1 MRHRIIFLR
10 PARSHLREAAQWWRE
25 NRVSPELL
33 ERDLD
38 AALGLLAQLP
48 DIGAPVLQRPGVRR
62 LLLRKTQYH
71 LYYRVDR
78 AAGVV
83 RIVAF
88 WHTARGSEPEL

>member
-1 MRHRIIFLR
+1 MRHRILFLP
-10 PARSHLREAAQWWRE
+10 PARFHVREAAQWWRE
-25 NRVSPELL
+25 NRASPELL
-33 ERDLD
+33 ERELD
-38 AALGLLAQLP
+38 TALRLLARHP
-48 DIGAPVLQRPGVRR
+48 DIGPPVLQRPGVRR

-83 RIVAF
+83 RIVAL